1 MNAIKAKDAPR
12 CCSRSVML
20 LADGEL
26 DPSHTLEVES
36 HLTACEPCRSQ
47 LELIRSM
54 RASLRRSCTRRAP
67 SSMEARMLTAL
78 EAAPRPG
85 VVEARASEQDTRAAV
100 AWKTGGGRARART
113 AAIAGAVAVAACFV
127 VVVVLRSQQSAPRSF
142 SEALAVPDPTA
153 LAKKKAANDESL
165 DALLDDLV
173 SQHANPLPPEERN
186 PEDLTRL
193 EPYVG
198 VPVRR
203 PALSV
208 LRYTKDSPSFDGAR
222 IHALR
227 DSRTAAALQY
237 KLKGH
242 RLTVYVFDPH
252 KIPLKLTRLKPRVVR
267 ETPAPVYV
275 GNMRG
280 FSVAAAERSGV
291 GYAIASD
298 LDEDKNIQMVASF

>member
-26 DPSHTLEVES
+26 DPTRAVEVET
-36 HLTACEPCRSQ
+36 HLTTCEPCRSQ

-67 SSMEARMLTAL
+67 SSMEARAKLAL
-78 EAAPRPG
+78 ATAPRPG
-85 VVEARASEQDTRAAV
+85 VVEARAAEHDAGVAGAWRGAAPRSR
-100 AWKTGGGRARART
+100 GRGV
-113 AAIAGAVAVAACFV
+113 AIAGAVAVAACFV
-127 VVVVLRSQQSAPRSF
+127 VVVVLRTQDSTARAF
-142 SEALAVPDPTA
+142 SPALATPDPSA
-153 LAKKKAANDESL
+153 LAKKAANDESL

-198 VPVRR
+198 VPLRR
-203 PALSV
+203 PALNV
-208 LRYTKDSPSFDGAR
+208 LRQTQESPSFDGAR
-222 IHALR
+222 LHPLR
-227 DSRTAAALQY
+227 DSKAAAALQY
-237 KLKGH
+237 KMKGH
-242 RLTVYVFDPH
+242 RLTIYVFDPH
-252 KIPLKLTRLKPRVVR
+252 KIPIKLTRLKPRLVR
-267 ETPAPVYV
+267 EKAAPIYV

-280 FSVAAAERSGV
+280 YSVAAAERSGV

-298 LDEDKNIQMVASF
+298 LDEDKSVQMVASF